1 MLKAITENLVR
12 PLQALRLH
20 YIPLLMIYF
29 AQGAIGLIAVAQTF
43 WIRES
48 LTLSAAELAAIA
60 VWLTLPWT
68 VKMVFGEFVDTIP
81 LLGSQRRSY
90 AFLGAAC
97 TSSGLIVLAGAAG
110 GWLTFL
116 HPNHLYVL
124 GSLLIVT
131 GTVIQDVVADAMS
144 TEVVSRT
151 NADGTERPEADIR
164 ADLGMVQVLGR
175 LSLLTGVLVV
185 SGASGWL
192 AAIMSREAVFLVS
205 LVVPAISVTG
215 VMLVRAE
222 TTERRPIDWRILGGG
237 LAFGAVVMILGLTGI
252 PLAQEI
258 IFLISMGVVCTMLV
272 LVTRELDQSV
282 RMKILYTA
290 IIIFAFR
297 STPSAGQGWSWF
309 SIDVLKFDEAF
320 FGVLGQIGAF
330 LSIAALWLLAKPI
343 TEYSIVKTLLWV
355 TVIGTVLSLPSIGLY
370 YGIQDWTEAH
380 LGFGAHTIAIID
392 TAAASPFGE
401 LSFVPLL
408 ALTAFYAPA
417 GHRATWFALMASLMN
432 LALLAAQLQTKYL
445 NTIFHIGRGEY
456 SELGTLLIVITVLG
470 FAVPMIAI
478 VLFGRRV

>member
-1 MLKAITENLVR
+1 
-12 PLQALRLH
+12 
-20 YIPLLMIYF
+20 
-29 AQGAIGLIAVAQTF
+29 
-43 WIRES
+43 
-48 LTLSAAELAAIA
+48 
-60 VWLTLPWT
+60 
-68 VKMVFGEFVDTIP
+68 
-81 LLGSQRRSY
+81 
-90 AFLGAAC
+90 
-97 TSSGLIVLAGAAG
+97 
-110 GWLTFL
+110 
-116 HPNHLYVL
+116 
-124 GSLLIVT
+124 
-131 GTVIQDVVADAMS
+131 
-144 TEVVSRT
+144 
-151 NADGTERPEADIR
+151 
-164 ADLGMVQVLGR
+164 
-175 LSLLTGVLVV
+175 
-185 SGASGWL
+185 
-192 AAIMSREAVFLVS
+192 
-205 LVVPAISVTG
+205 
-215 VMLVRAE
+215 
-222 TTERRPIDWRILGGG
+222 
-237 LAFGAVVMILGLTGI
+237 MILGLTGI

-258 IFLISMGVVCTMLV
+258 IFLMSMGVVCTMLV

-297 STPSAGQGWSWF
+297 STPAAGQGWSWF